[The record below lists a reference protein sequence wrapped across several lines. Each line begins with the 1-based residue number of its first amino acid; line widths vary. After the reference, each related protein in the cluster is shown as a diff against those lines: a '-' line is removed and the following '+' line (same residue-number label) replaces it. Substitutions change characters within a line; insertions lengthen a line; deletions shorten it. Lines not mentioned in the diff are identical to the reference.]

1 MPDTR
6 TAVSEIVTGL
16 GLYGFRDLAQALAA
30 RPRFITN
37 VDDDVYDQLDEAFAS
52 GTHADVFR
60 VAWANGSASPAR
72 PMASAPAPWSV
83 EWKGPTSHPPT
94 SRSQP
99 ISGSIT
105 SIC

>member
-37 VDDDVYDQLDEAFAS
+37 VDDDVARGGASILHVVGRPVSVAMPPVQLPDEARRRPELPL
-52 GTHADVFR
+52 GL
-60 VAWANGSASPAR
+60 SAG
-72 PMASAPAPWSV
+72 V
-83 EWKGPTSHPPT
+83 
-94 SRSQP
+94 
-99 ISGSIT
+99 
-105 SIC
+105 